1 MDGRERRGFG
11 LEEGGFLALVLLVTL
26 AFAWLLVPFFGAV
39 LWGVVVAILFAPVNR
54 WMVRKLNGHRN
65 SAAGLTL
72 LVIVLLVIL
81 PAFLIAV
88 SLVQEAATVYAQLR
102 SGEIDLAAMFEQLR
116 GALPAWTLPML
127 DRWGLTDFNAA
138 RDMVGTSLSA
148 GLNSIAAQALLFGQG
163 ALSFLAA
170 LSVMLYL
177 TYFLLRDGRELDG
190 KIRNAVPLR
199 PALRDTLIGHF
210 VVVVRATIKGTV
222 VVAIIQG
229 LLGGLILWMLGV
241 EGALLWGV
249 VMGFFSLVPAV
260 GTAIVWVPIAAYLL
274 VTGSIWEGAILV
286 GCGIFVIG
294 MVDNILRPI
303 LVGGD
308 TRMPDF
314 VILIATLAGLD
325 LFGLNGFIIGPV
337 ISALFIAVWKSV
349 SETRES
355 STPELVTASGEPL
368 TAIAEPTASADPDTT
383 AP

>member
-368 TAIAEPTASADPDTT
+368 MAIAEPKASADPDTT